1 MQILRTNSENVD
13 FQNLVH
19 LLDAYLAEM
28 DGEEHDF
35 YHQFNTID
43 LLKNCIVIFEDKKA
57 VA

>member
-43 LLKNCIVIFEDKKA
+43 MLKNCVVIFEDK
-57 VA
+57 V